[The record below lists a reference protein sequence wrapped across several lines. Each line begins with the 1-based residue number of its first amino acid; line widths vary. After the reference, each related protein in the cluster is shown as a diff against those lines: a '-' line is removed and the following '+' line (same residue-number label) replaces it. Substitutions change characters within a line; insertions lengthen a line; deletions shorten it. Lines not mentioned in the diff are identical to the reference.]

1 MRRGY
6 AALLRWRSAG
16 RSRRAACCPRME
28 SLRRGLSAALGPLE
42 DLARDDLPVDLVG
55 ALVAL
60 GTLSVAHQP
69 LDARLPRIAARAE
82 QLHSLGGDTHGHVRR
97 GPFRERRHLGQR
109 IATAPW
115 RSSPSRG

>member
-28 SLRRGLSAALGPLE
+28 SLRRALSAALGPLQ

-55 ALVAL
+55 AFVDL
-60 GTLSVAHQP
+60 GTLGIAHQP
-69 LDARLPRIAARAE
+69 LDAGLPRIAARAE

-97 GPFRERRHLGQR
+97 GPFRE
-109 IATAPW
+109 
-115 RSSPSRG
+115 